1 MENVVQKI
9 DNLSIGFRSQ
19 KGEEISILKNITTEI
34 KRGET
39 VGIVGES
46 GSGKSTL
53 ALAMMGYIKHGL
65 FTTSGECTFNSNDLL
80 KMDGRALEKIRGRK
94 IAMIPQN
101 AGQALTPNLK
111 IGYQID
117 EALRLH
123 TDLNKIDRDKKISEL
138 LNKVRLPS
146 PETMALRYPHELS
159 GGQQQRVAVAMALA
173 GTPELLLL
181 LSLIHI

>member
-9 DNLSIGFRSQ
+9 NNLSIGFRSQ

-80 KMDGRALEKIRGRK
+80 KMDG
-94 IAMIPQN
+94 
-101 AGQALTPNLK
+101 
-111 IGYQID
+111 
-117 EALRLH
+117 
-123 TDLNKIDRDKKISEL
+123 
-138 LNKVRLPS
+138 
-146 PETMALRYPHELS
+146 
-159 GGQQQRVAVAMALA
+159 
-173 GTPELLLL
+173 
-181 LSLIHI
+181 